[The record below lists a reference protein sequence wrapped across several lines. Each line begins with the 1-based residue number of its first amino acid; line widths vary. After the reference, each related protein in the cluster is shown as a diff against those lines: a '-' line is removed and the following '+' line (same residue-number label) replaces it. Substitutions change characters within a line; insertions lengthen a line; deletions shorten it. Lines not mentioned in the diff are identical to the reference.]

1 MKKIVL
7 ALSLCVSFLAQ
18 AKGPVTKPPH
28 VVVLKAARLF
38 DGTSDNVVTNA
49 VVIVEDNRIKSIGGA
64 IPAGAEVIDL
74 GDATLLP
81 GFIDA
86 HVHLTSESGD
96 NFYLQYF
103 QDLMRHPAEQAL
115 LASTYARK
123 TIDAGFT
130 TVRNLGAGDYVDV
143 GLR

>member
-38 DGTSDNVVTNA
+38 DCTSDNVVTNA
-49 VVIVEDNRIKSIGGA
+49 VLIVEDNRINSIGGSN
-64 IPAGAEVIDL
+64 PAGTEVIEL

-81 GFIDA
+81 GLNKSYGHLICGD
-86 HVHLTSESGD
+86 VH
-96 NFYLQYF
+96 N
-103 QDLMRHPAEQAL
+103 HH
-115 LASTYARK
+115 
-123 TIDAGFT
+123 
-130 TVRNLGAGDYVDV
+130 
-143 GLR
+143 